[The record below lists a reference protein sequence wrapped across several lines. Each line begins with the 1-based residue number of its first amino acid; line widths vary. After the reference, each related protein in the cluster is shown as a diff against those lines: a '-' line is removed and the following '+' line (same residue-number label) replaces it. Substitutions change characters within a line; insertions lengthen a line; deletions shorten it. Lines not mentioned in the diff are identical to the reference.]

1 MIDSIEFENFRNLNN
16 NYILNEKMNIIF
28 GKNSSGKSNLLD
40 GIKLS
45 FSLITGEYFKIS
57 KSDFVNSDDS
67 KVITIKVHLKEGSI
81 ASLISLKEDRT
92 FECGFIVRI
101 YKNKNDKYIKKIT
114 LLNGS
119 NVDVDAL
126 RDDIHLPSIFEVPFI
141 RVSDLY
147 TEGLTVGINNFIE
160 SEEQYKNIASDFKS
174 CVKQKLSNKVDE
186 FKELCSKFNEYI
198 DIEVSDPKFLDEKV
212 FVVDG
217 TSAHNVNIG
226 SGYKSVA
233 NIFLNTLNE
242 NHNIIVIDELENHL
256 HPQLIRIL
264 LRELRSIENTTIIA
278 TTHSPVVINEAYID
292 ELIDISGA
300 KVNRIKQCN
309 KKKLETFMHPGR
321 SELCL
326 ADNIIL
332 VEGYTEELLLK
343 QYCSLKNKNWTI
355 VNVAGVMFEPY
366 VELASLLGK
375 KIIVISDNDICLSK
389 NKTKSNR
396 FCNLDKLCKLKK
408 IKLIE
413 VDNTLES
420 DLYKS
425 GYLDDMKSLL
435 RKNEKHKDYYV
446 AKDRKKTE
454 IAQRLIDS
462 NVNYDN
468 WHVIKE
474 INEEFKNN

>member
-1 MIDSIEFENFRNLNN
+1 
-16 NYILNEKMNIIF
+16 
-28 GKNSSGKSNLLD
+28 
-40 GIKLS
+40 
-45 FSLITGEYFKIS
+45 
-57 KSDFVNSDDS
+57 
-67 KVITIKVHLKEGSI
+67 
-81 ASLISLKEDRT
+81 
-92 FECGFIVRI
+92 
-101 YKNKNDKYIKKIT
+101 
-114 LLNGS
+114 
-119 NVDVDAL
+119 
-126 RDDIHLPSIFEVPFI
+126 
-141 RVSDLY
+141 
-147 TEGLTVGINNFIE
+147 
-160 SEEQYKNIASDFKS
+160 
-174 CVKQKLSNKVDE
+174 
-186 FKELCSKFNEYI
+186 
-198 DIEVSDPKFLDEKV
+198 
-212 FVVDG
+212 
-217 TSAHNVNIG
+217 
-226 SGYKSVA
+226 
-233 NIFLNTLNE
+233 
-242 NHNIIVIDELENHL
+242 
-256 HPQLIRIL
+256 
-264 LRELRSIENTTIIA
+264 
-278 TTHSPVVINEAYID
+278 
-292 ELIDISGA
+292 
-300 KVNRIKQCN
+300 
-309 KKKLETFMHPGR
+309 MHPGR